1 MFKKSLTDSHL
12 HTVICNLCLRHVYAE
27 KQTGTV
33 CLYPS
38 CPFHLNIHRSKL
50 VFFHRMRAFEPNP
63 PVTQAAHT
71 MVQTMFFRGYF
82 ENELCSGAW
91 FELGRTD
98 STKCVVSQTFYF
110 QRPVSPHNT
119 KKKKKN
125 PQAQA

>member
-1 MFKKSLTDSHL
+1 
-12 HTVICNLCLRHVYAE
+12 
-27 KQTGTV
+27 
-33 CLYPS
+33 
-38 CPFHLNIHRSKL
+38 
-50 VFFHRMRAFEPNP
+50 MRAFEPNP

-119 KKKKKN
+119 KKKKK
-125 PQAQA
+125 PSSTGMKLKTGRSEQRIMIVSRSLVIGISYRLT